1 MRSNGL
7 RAAAYAPVADLDP
20 RTADAMLEQLKGYG
34 IAAYSTP
41 VERSATAGFERPDL
55 GVDLQDRLYVDAAA
69 TDEARRVLGEIDADA
84 LTGNDDLAWAQ
95 IVAGYDRPVDV
106 PVAPWPVDEDVSETD
121 DDSGDFDEAAGGD
134 GRSNA
139 VADDTEPVRWWQ
151 RSRFDDDDFEPL
163 EMDDDTDDVDDVPE
177 ADRFVPPTPPPL
189 PRPSGR
195 QQLAW
200 LGVAGGPV
208 LLLVAAL
215 FGLGLPTWL
224 TLIAAGAFIG
234 GFIALVAMMDNHRDP
249 WDPDDGAQ
257 V

>member
-41 VERSATAGFERPDL
+41 VERSATAGFEHPDL

-69 TDEARRVLGEIDADA
+69 TEEARQILAEVDADA
-84 LTGNDDLAWAQ
+84 LAGNEDLAWAQ
-95 IVAGYDRPVDV
+95 IVAGFDRPVDP
-106 PVAPWPVDEDVSETD
+106 PVAPWPVDEDVSDTEASEPEPTQPSRWWRRPHTD
-121 DDSGDFDEAAGGD
+121 DAFAEFAAYDDFGEPAEAAD
-134 GRSNA
+134 EHDL
-139 VADDTEPVRWWQ
+139 V
-151 RSRFDDDDFEPL
+151 
-163 EMDDDTDDVDDVPE
+163 DDVDE
-177 ADRFVPPTPPPL
+177 ADRFVPPTPPPI
-189 PRPSGR
+189 PWPSGA

-200 LGVAGGPV
+200 LGVACGPV
-208 LLLVAAL
+208 LLLVAAV

-224 TLIAAGAFIG
+224 TLAAAGAFIG
-234 GFIALVAMMDNHRDP
+234 GFVALVAMMDNDRDP